1 MARYVAF
8 LRGINVSGQ
17 KLIKMEALRG
27 HFIMPGVTNIST
39 YIQSGNV
46 LFDAKT
52 NDTAAL
58 TQKIEKQ
65 LLKQLGYAVTV
76 VTRSAEE
83 MRAIIETNP
92 FSEDEVNGRK
102 LYVTLLANAPG
113 KEEQKKLASFNT
125 ETEETRVIGKEVYLL
140 TAGYGDTKLSNTFIE
155 KKLGTTA
162 TTRNWATMNK
172 LLALMQ

>member
-27 HFIMPGVTNIST
+27 HFEIPGLSNIST

-52 NDTAAL
+52 TDAAAL
-58 TQKIEKQ
+58 KQKIEKQ

-76 VTRSAEE
+76 VLRSTDEIREIIANAPYKDAE
-83 MRAIIETNP
+83 A
-92 FSEDEVNGRK
+92 GRK
-102 LYVTLLANAPG
+102 LYVTMLADAPSTEG
-113 KEEQKKLASFNT
+113 QKTLAAFNNDKEETK
-125 ETEETRVIGKEVYLL
+125 VIGKAVYLL
-140 TAGYGDTKLSNTFIE
+140 TAGYGDTKLNNTFIE
-155 KKLGTTA
+155 KKLGTAA

-172 LLALMQ
+172 ILALMQ